1 MNRCTLADD
10 VTIMIMTMTTIM
22 MMDITEENKMSGMN
36 HIAIAIPAVVAE
48 IQVKTATIAEVRGDH
63 GSLVTL
69 QRESTILDT
78 VRGPGLQHRLIDNT
92 SRFPAHDGQTLEH
105 TRPGNLP
112 TTILNNTNN
121 IATSSNTT
129 LVDNTTL
136 RHITNNHTT

>member
-92 SRFPAHDGQTLEH
+92 SRFPAHDGQTPEL

-112 TTILNNTNN
+112 TTIHDNNS
-121 IATSSNTT
+121 IATSRNITP
-129 LVDNTTL
+129 VDNTTL